1 MAKVTLFSSG
11 GADWS
16 AIWTGLLTLVE
27 IWQVL
32 ELLGLAVFPAAHT
45 GAKAGLGICQIPSAR
60 AKPTWCSSRFP
71 QPLVPRFLTLPDIC
85 IFSVEISK
93 PHTQIGG

>member
-45 GAKAGLGICQIPSAR
+45 GAKAGLGICQIPASAR
-60 AKPTWCSSRFP
+60 RSLHGAVRGFRSHSCQDF
-71 QPLVPRFLTLPDIC
+71 
-85 IFSVEISK
+85 
-93 PHTQIGG
+93 